1 MGMSLPLRTSSRS
14 EGDTLVEPLRDFA
27 QLQLHFVDHIQW
39 RYEVIRPLVLFA
51 DDTAAHRAEET
62 RLHPDTVR
70 RLTRRFQ
77 QQGML
82 GLLPDH
88 TELVPPSRG
97 RPVPA
102 VVVAEVTRLKALY
115 HGFGYRALARIIHY
129 TCNERI
135 DDKTIKKLWQH
146 SPVPA
151 QGELPL
157 GTYHRQADRSHA
169 RHQVIQLY
177 AQGWSKRSISGF
189 LQVSRP
195 TVDRWIRRFEAEH
208 LAGLE
213 DKSRAPKAPARKA
226 WLPLMIDVYHLQKRH
241 PDAGRFR
248 MWSLLARPDISERPV
263 GRVMALNKQVYDNSP
278 HVDKPDR
285 TKAPGPHPYKATAPH
300 AYWFID
306 GRKMDFAI
314 DGVKWWS
321 LIILDGY
328 SRTMLAGAV
337 APTEASWV
345 ALMVLYTA
353 CLRYG
358 SPKTIIS
365 DSGGAYISEAFEAV
379 CDRLEIHHEPIVSTH
394 GDSYKNLMET
404 HFNVQRRLYDYP
416 FSLTQT
422 PAEFEQV
429 HQAFLH
435 TYNTTAHQ
443 GLLQEDFDP
452 PIPLLV
458 LGEAKGRLYTPDELT
473 HKFSQALFPR
483 TTNQYGCVTLH
494 SYHFYIEEG
503 LPKTRVLLWVYGEQ
517 LRAVLDNVVLAEYH
531 CRYDW
536 RTQKVTGIRDGVW
549 YATRFASPQPSL
561 LPLNAQETLV
571 LYRPRAAPHQTRLP
585 VSAQQLWLFELVRTG

>member
-1 MGMSLPLRTSSRS
+1 M
-14 EGDTLVEPLRDFA
+14 
-27 QLQLHFVDHIQW
+27 
-39 RYEVIRPLVLFA
+39 IRPW
-51 DDTAAHRAEET
+51 
-62 RLHPDTVR
+62 
-70 RLTRRFQ
+70 
-77 QQGML
+77 
-82 GLLPDH
+82 
-88 TELVPPSRG
+88 
-97 RPVPA
+97 
-102 VVVAEVTRLKALY
+102 
-115 HGFGYRALARIIHY
+115 
-129 TCNERI
+129 
-135 DDKTIKKLWQH
+135 KKLWQQ

-157 GTYHRQADRSHA
+157 GTYHSQADRAHA

-177 AQGWSKRSISGF
+177 VQGWSKRSISGF
-189 LQVSRP
+189 WRVSRP
-195 TVDRWIRRFEAEH
+195 TVDRWITRFEAEH
-208 LAGLE
+208 MAGLE
-213 DKSRAPKAPARKA
+213 DKSRAPKATARKA

-248 MWSLLARPDISERPV
+248 IWSLLARSDISERTV
-263 GRVMALNKQVYDNSP
+263 GRVMALNKQVYDDIP
-278 HVDKPDR
+278 HVDKP
-285 TKAPGPHPYKATAPH
+285 THQKAPGPHPYKATAPH
-300 AYWFID
+300 EYWFID

-321 LIILDGY
+321 LISRWREIKYQYIGALGSVATIKNERSNRLSWKFWPFDSPQALSLHARISRQRLIILDGY

-358 SPKTIIS
+358 GPKTIIS

-379 CDRLEIHHEPIVSTH
+379 GDRLEIRHEPIVSTH
-394 GDSYKNLMET
+394 GDSYKHLMET
-404 HFNVQRRLYDYP
+404 HFNVQRRLYDYQ

-429 HQAFLH
+429 HQTFLH
-435 TYNTTAHQ
+435 IYNTTAHQ
-443 GLLQEDFDP
+443 GLLKEDFDP

-458 LGEAKGRLYTPDELT
+458 LGDAKGRMYTPDELT
-473 HKFSQALFPR
+473 QKFSHALFPR

-531 CRYDW
+531 CRYEW
-536 RTQKVTGIRDGVW
+536 RTRKVTDIRDGVW
-549 YATRFASPQPSL
+549 YATRFASPQTSL
-561 LPLNAQETLV
+561 LPFNAQETLV
-571 LYRPRAAPHQTRLP
+571 LYRPRSVRRQVRWP
-585 VSAQQLWLFELVRTG
+585 VSAQQLWLFELVPTG

>member
-1 MGMSLPLRTSSRS
+1 
-14 EGDTLVEPLRDFA
+14 
-27 QLQLHFVDHIQW
+27 
-39 RYEVIRPLVLFA
+39 
-51 DDTAAHRAEET
+51 
-62 RLHPDTVR
+62 
-70 RLTRRFQ
+70 
-77 QQGML
+77 
-82 GLLPDH
+82 
-88 TELVPPSRG
+88 
-97 RPVPA
+97 
-102 VVVAEVTRLKALY
+102 
-115 HGFGYRALARIIHY
+115 
-129 TCNERI
+129 
-135 DDKTIKKLWQH
+135 
-146 SPVPA
+146 
-151 QGELPL
+151 
-157 GTYHRQADRSHA
+157 
-169 RHQVIQLY
+169 
-177 AQGWSKRSISGF
+177 
-189 LQVSRP
+189 
-195 TVDRWIRRFEAEH
+195 
-208 LAGLE
+208 
-213 DKSRAPKAPARKA
+213 
-226 WLPLMIDVYHLQKRH
+226 
-241 PDAGRFR
+241 
-248 MWSLLARPDISERPV
+248 
-263 GRVMALNKQVYDNSP
+263 
-278 HVDKPDR
+278 
-285 TKAPGPHPYKATAPH
+285 
-300 AYWFID
+300 
-306 GRKMDFAI
+306 MDFAI

-404 HFNVQRRLYDYP
+404 HFNVQRRLYDYQ

-458 LGEAKGRLYTPDELT
+458 LGEAKGRMYTPDELT
-473 HKFSQALFPR
+473 RKFSHALFPR

-494 SYHFYIEEG
+494 SYHFYVEEG

-549 YATRFASPQPSL
+549 YATRFASPQTSL

-571 LYRPRAAPHQTRLP
+571 LYRPRAVPHQTRLP